1 MHPPRSAGVRGTAR
15 WKGDAGHR
23 GRPVSTGAGSPYAAQ
38 AAGRTGV
45 GEGHTTVEARSCWR
59 RKGPSLLVRFGRSR
73 GSVIGG
79 EPGTPLSIRTLL
91 KKLYPAAKT
100 DTDRCCWA
108 RLPSPIASATHTE
121 RGAPPCAAR

>member
-1 MHPPRSAGVRGTAR
+1 MHPSRSAGVRGTAR

-23 GRPVSTGAGSPYAAQ
+23 GRPVSTGAGSPHVAQ

-45 GEGHTTVEARSCWR
+45 GEGHTTVEAGQRRR
-59 RKGPSLLVRFGRSR
+59 RKGPLLLVRFGRSR

-100 DTDRCCWA
+100 DAGRCCWA
-108 RLPSPIASATHTE
+108 RLPALAASAARTE